1 MILAVL
7 ARRSYRRTLLTWP
20 RRRSRLPCRRSLARS
35 RALSPPSFLRSPCF
49 APLCRHLCIAHVR
62 WLSNFEYVDSS
73 NDGKGISPS
82 NDGKDT
88 QLLKLLR
95 SCEASSLR
103 KLGCLKSSYLFSY
116 RNAGRARRDT
126 AVRAKTCILPPIN
139 QL

>member
-1 MILAVL
+1 MILVVL

-62 WLSNFEYVDSS
+62 WLFNFEYVDSS
-73 NDGKGISPS
+73 NDGKGITPS

-88 QLLKLLR
+88 TLEVAAKLR
-95 SCEASSLR
+95 SFVTA